1 MSKKLIG
8 LALVVTVA
16 ISATSLGLWNQQ
28 RQAREAAI
36 RASSTAPF
44 GWAPGNSRGQLVLAV
59 HHQPA
64 LGSVASVPPA
74 PVDGELKITAPTGT
88 VPAGVVVQVL
98 NPRSG
103 QSSTTVA
110 GADGSFELTAI
121 VEGGDELRMV
131 ALELPEVLNPPSAAM
146 AVQVV
151 GE

>member
-1 MSKKLIG
+1 MRKKLIG
-8 LALVVTVA
+8 LAVVVTVA
-16 ISATSLGLWNQQ
+16 AGATSAALWHQQ

-36 RASSTAPF
+36 RAASTTLFA
-44 GWAPGNSRGQLVLAV
+44 WAPGDARGQLVLTV
-59 HHQPA
+59 HHNPA
-64 LGSVASVPPA
+64 LGSIASVPPA
-74 PVDGELKITAPTGT
+74 PVDGELKITASTGT
-88 VPAGVVVQVL
+88 VPEGAVVQVL